1 MRVCVLKKPVH
12 AVDRTITRATVLMSG
27 GIDSAACTHHFRS
40 RGMTVDG
47 IFIDYGQAAS
57 ESELRAAKG
66 MADHFDIYIH
76 YIKIQGFENAGPGE
90 LLGRNGLL
98 VFASLFATKGKSA
111 LIGIGVH
118 EGTPYYDCSSLFVA
132 NMNRLVMEHTDGRVT
147 LSAPFVAWTKKDIFD
162 YFTAAN
168 LPLEL
173 TYSCEAGTE
182 PTCGVCA
189 SCQDRR
195 ALGC

>member
-1 MRVCVLKKPVH
+1 
-12 AVDRTITRATVLMSG
+12 MSG
-27 GIDSAACTHHFRS
+27 GIDSAACIHHFRS

-47 IFIDYGQAAS
+47 LFIDYGQAAL
-57 ESELRAAKG
+57 EPELRAVEAMAEQFDMSVQYIQIKG
-66 MADHFDIYIH
+66 F
-76 YIKIQGFENAGPGE
+76 KNLGTGE

-98 VFASLFATKGKSA
+98 VFALLFATEGHSA
-111 LIGIGVH
+111 ILGIGIH
-118 EGTPYYDCSSLFVA
+118 AGTPYYDCSSLFVES
-132 NMNRLVMEHTDGRVT
+132 MNKMITEHTDGRVI
-147 LSAPFVAWTKKDIFD
+147 LSAPFIEWSKKDIFD
-162 YFTAAN
+162 YFTAAK
-168 LPLEL
+168 LPLNL